1 MRLLSLCSIVF
12 VLLVAPAYA
21 PASAATVDQA
31 VTDTRAFVEWSLGF
45 RLDPAG
51 VQAIRDG
58 ITTDMASDQ
67 AGSQAV
73 VNDMNTV
80 MAWVHGHS
88 TADSELLRSLIEPQ
102 LIAAWQAD
110 TSASA
115 ATGKTLVAEWRQHH
129 QIVADG
135 TPPLRASVVNSYI
148 AMFKFLSK
156 EAGKPVPAAVANRTQ
171 FTQRVASLYSSAS
184 PADQMKFNK
193 VQTLWLSLKE
203 AWNNATPA
211 EQAAMRQYWRTGR
224 TTAVVPMPTAKP
236 GSGFT
241 GQTWTVDHW
250 KEHLFVES
258 QSESIMSNW
267 SNPF

>member
-1 MRLLSLCSIVF
+1 MRSLSLCCIAF
-12 VLLVAPAYA
+12 VLLLA

-45 RLDPAG
+45 KLDSAG

-58 ITTDMASDQ
+58 ITTDMSSDA

-88 TADSELLRSLIEPQ
+88 PADSKLLRSLIEPE

-115 ATGKTLVAEWRQHH
+115 ATGKTLVAEWRKHH

-148 AMFKFLSK
+148 AMFEFLSK
-156 EAGKPVPAAVANRTQ
+156 QAGRPVPPAIADRAQ
-171 FTQRVASLYSSAS
+171 FTQHVASLYSSAS

-193 VQTLWLSLKE
+193 VQTLWLALQE
-203 AWNNATPA
+203 AWNSATPVQ
-211 EQAAMRQYWRTGR
+211 QAAMRQYWRTGR
-224 TTAVVPMPTAKP
+224 TTAAMPEPTARP

-241 GQTWTVDHW
+241 GQTWTVDRW

-258 QSESIMSNW
+258 QSESMMSSW